1 MSPPDRILDARSGIV
16 VPGGV
21 VTIDPYRKKIFF
33 WLRTVLFS
41 MFDSYAATDLKRDI
55 VIEDP
60 EREHEL
66 FREGPYDG
74 ITVDRPLEKI
84 LTEIAQ
90 VGLDEFLSRRR
101 NPTSQ
106 SGSIVVTKETD
117 VQIYER
123 AMAAEMSYRWR
134 RLLRAVT
141 RRD

>member
-21 VTIDPYRKKIFF
+21 VTIDPHRRKIFF

-60 EREHEL
+60 VREHEL

-74 ITVDRPLEKI
+74 ITVDRSLEKI
-84 LTEIAQ
+84 LAEIGK

-101 NPTSQ
+101 NPGRQLNRS
-106 SGSIVVTKETD
+106 
-117 VQIYER
+117 
-123 AMAAEMSYRWR
+123 
-134 RLLRAVT
+134 L
-141 RRD
+141 

>member
-55 VIEDP
+55 VIEDAA
-60 EREHEL
+60 REHEL

-84 LTEIAQ
+84 LAEIGQ
-90 VGLDEFLSRRR
+90 VGLEVFLSRRR
-101 NPTSQ
+101 NQTSQ
-106 SGSIVVTKETD
+106 SGPIVITKETD

-123 AMAAEMSYRWR
+123 AMAAEMGYRWQ
-134 RLLRAVT
+134 RLLRAV
-141 RRD
+141 RRRG